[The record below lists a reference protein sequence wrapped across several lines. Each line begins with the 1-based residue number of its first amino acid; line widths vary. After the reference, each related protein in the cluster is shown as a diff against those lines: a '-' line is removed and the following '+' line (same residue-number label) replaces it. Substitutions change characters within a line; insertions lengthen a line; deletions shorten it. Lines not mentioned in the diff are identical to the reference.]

1 MAGPDL
7 SGQEVEEMWA
17 FANTVIDLRVSRN
30 AEHFTG

>member
-17 FANTVIDLRVSRN
+17 FANAVIDYLITFRSN
-30 AEHFTG
+30 